1 MPAPPCFGTVVRVDA
16 TPRWARRDDG
26 WWAGVAAAL
35 AVAVGLLTAV
45 AIRSNISLT
54 DDHVVKPGPARVEAL
69 AASLL
74 FAAALLARR
83 RWPPF
88 PTVVVVV
95 CAYVPATVL
104 MRWQHIEG
112 TMFLIV
118 IALSYVAITEADERT
133 RLAVGASGVALPA
146 LIDYH
151 IRYTWGWPYWMM
163 GIAFAWL
170 SATQTR
176 RFRELVVA
184 LEATRSQLTE
194 QAVFTERRR
203 IASELHD
210 LVGHSLTTV
219 LLFLTGARRRV
230 HEDPA
235 VAEDALREAEDISR
249 RSLAEIRRSVGGL
262 RRDHEPSDLWPAP
275 GVSDIPRLVEQACS
289 AGCEVGLEVNGNLDQ
304 VDAVTGLAVCRV
316 VQESLANAVKHA
328 PGAAVVV
335 RVGVDERRIGVD
347 VVDQGGSRSAA
358 ASAAGGVGLIG
369 MRERVETL
377 GGTLQAG
384 PEPGGW
390 RVRAVLPREPPVR

>member
-1 MPAPPCFGTVVRVDA
+1 MEA
-16 TPRWARRDDG
+16 TPRWARREDG
-26 WWAGVAAAL
+26 WWAGV
-35 AVAVGLLTAV
+35 G
-45 AIRSNISLT
+45 AIL
-54 DDHVVKPGPARVEAL
+54 AL
-69 AASLL
+69 AAGLITAFTVRRSALVDTGGQHVDIAL
-74 FAAALLARR
+74 VRFAAIAASALCAGVLLARR
-83 RWPPF
+83 RWPRL
-88 PTVVVVV
+88 PTVLVVLVAFVPPAVLLRWRHVEGTLFLVVVAV
-95 CAYVPATVL
+95 
-104 MRWQHIEG
+104 
-112 TMFLIV
+112 
-118 IALSYVAITEADERT
+118 SYVAITEVDDRT
-133 RLAVGASGVALPA
+133 RLTVGVAAVA
-146 LIDYH
+146 LAPVLAYH
-151 IRYTWGWPYWMM
+151 SGYTWGWPYWMM